1 MKILDYL
8 FYNGYLLG
16 KMSKNFDDFPV
27 VVGALFMWPP
37 VLLNVFAVSLLLEAW
52 GVFNIESKVFDF
64 ILTFAVIFILIFY
77 YQYKGRYKKIVE
89 KYEQKKE
96 RILIHPIIVYIISI
110 VISCAFGTLA
120 GMYRNKDWIFG

>member
-16 KMSKNFDDFPV
+16 KMSRNFEDFPV
-27 VVGALFMWPP
+27 VGGALFMWPP

-52 GVFNIESKVFDF
+52 GVYNIESKEFAL
-64 ILTFAVIFILIFY
+64 ILTFAVIFLLIFY

-89 KYEQKKE
+89 KYEQKK
-96 RILIHPIIVYIISI
+96 RIPIHPIIVFIISTA
-110 VISCAFGTLA
+110 ISGVFGMLA